1 MCLAVPS
8 QVKAI
13 DGQKAE
19 IEIAG
24 VIRQVSI
31 ILTPDVKVGDYVLI
45 HTGYAITVIDQDEA
59 KETLNLLSELVEYSE
74 VP

>member
-8 QVKAI
+8 KVTTI

-19 IEIAG
+19 VEIAG
-24 VIRQVSI
+24 VTRQISI
-31 ILTPDVKVGDYVLI
+31 TLTPEIKVGDYVLI
-45 HTGYAITVIDQDEA
+45 HTGYAIAVIDRDEA
-59 KETLNLLSELVEYSE
+59 RETLKLLSELVEYSE